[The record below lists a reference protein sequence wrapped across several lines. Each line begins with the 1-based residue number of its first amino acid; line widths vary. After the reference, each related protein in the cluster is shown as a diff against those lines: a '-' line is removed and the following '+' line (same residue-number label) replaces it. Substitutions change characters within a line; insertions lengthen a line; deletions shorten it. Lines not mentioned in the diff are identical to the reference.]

1 MPSAFRG
8 NTAFAHSALLAS
20 GLAVIPLSVS
30 AQQPPAARRGVDS
43 ILYVEDRG
51 TVSIGDRIRYGQR
64 RFTWTG
70 STAADDSLQVV
81 LSTETRLSRT
91 AFLEQV
97 QSRLAGLPPN
107 SAFLYVHGYWNG
119 RDDAMQR
126 AAEFKRLVTYPGPAI
141 VFRWPSSDRPDY
153 YTVDREAAWRSR
165 QPLATLIADLRSVTP
180 LDRLHIIGHSM
191 GGQVVADAFAVRQT
205 IAPGAV
211 RVHGVTLLAPDI
223 DRDEFVTRT
232 VPLLSRFTD
241 RLTLYASARDLA
253 LRASGKLP
261 FRKTRAG
268 FIPRGSG
275 IVMAENLISID
286 ASAVT
291 LPFGIRQLSQS
302 SIGHSDHLR
311 QAAARDLYHVVLQG
325 LPVECHEF
333 FGFARRLRGFFELRD
348 SVPAPGTPLPASPAC
363 PPG

>member
-165 QPLATLIADLRSVTP
+165 QPLVQRNESSVTYSSYAAFCS
-180 LDRLHIIGHSM
+180 RA
-191 GGQVVADAFAVRQT
+191 GGEHRFSS
-205 IAPGAV
+205 
-211 RVHGVTLLAPDI
+211 
-223 DRDEFVTRT
+223 FTR
-232 VPLLSRFTD
+232 
-241 RLTLYASARDLA
+241 SARVNRHSNG
-253 LRASGKLP
+253 RAM
-261 FRKTRAG
+261 R
-268 FIPRGSG
+268 
-275 IVMAENLISID
+275 
-286 ASAVT
+286 
-291 LPFGIRQLSQS
+291 
-302 SIGHSDHLR
+302 
-311 QAAARDLYHVVLQG
+311 
-325 LPVECHEF
+325 
-333 FGFARRLRGFFELRD
+333 
-348 SVPAPGTPLPASPAC
+348 
-363 PPG
+363 